1 MITFLEFGGI
11 SLLQCEKFLDIVAS
25 GKGVISYEKIVSL
38 NGLDLKPEDRNF
50 FEKNE
55 FFSELKNTALLDE
68 DYENSKYLY
77 QNLKMRNLSDM
88 NDLYNFQDVT
98 LLCEIVENRF
108 QVMQEEYGYN
118 PRICNSA
125 STLTGCIEREM
136 SKVILASQ
144 TSNEFVNIFEETLTG
159 SFSSVNTRLAF
170 DTQILLPNLVD
181 CKDENNVLKKYC
193 NYKICYKLRFGD
205 MKEKIIPCNHKNSKI
220 R

>member
-25 GKGVISYEKIVSL
+25 GKGVISYEKIISL

-159 SFSSVNTRLAF
+159 SFSSVNTCLAF

-193 NYKICYKLRFGD
+193 NYKICYKLKVWRY
-205 MKEKIIPCNHKNSKI
+205 ERKNYTM
-220 R
+220 